1 MATNDRI
8 YYSREAEERASQ
20 ERTMAVLVFLGVGVV
35 LGVVFAL
42 LLAPKPPKR
51 RDFAQTVSD
60 GLEPVLESTS
70 ATIRRLE
77 KDLNHLR
84 KQVEH
89 RVADLR

>member
-20 ERTMAVLVFLGVGVV
+20 ERVMAVLVFLGVGVV
-35 LGVVFAL
+35 LGVVFGL

-51 RDFAQTVSD
+51 RDFAHTVSE

-70 ATIRRLE
+70 AAVRRLE

-89 RVADLR
+89 RVGDLR